1 MDNCRRVLVMERKPT
16 ASGGTTDLVKLKT
29 VGGEVY
35 PANLLQLTAANV
47 IWLLLLL
54 TPVFLVYIFAKR
66 GQRLP
71 SPVRT
76 MLRLIPAA
84 ARVFT

>member
-16 ASGGTTDLVKLKT
+16 ASGATSGKIKP

-35 PANLLQLTAANV
+35 PANLLQLTTANL
-47 IWLLLLL
+47 IWILLLLA
-54 TPVFLVYIFAKR
+54 PIFLVYIFAKR

-76 MLRLIPAA
+76 MLTLIPAA

>member
-1 MDNCRRVLVMERKPT
+1 MDNCRRVLVMKRKPT
-16 ASGGTTDLVKLKT
+16 ACGAVKDI
-29 VGGEVY
+29 VGGEIY
-35 PANLLQLTAANV
+35 PANLLQLTATDV

-54 TPVFLVYIFAKR
+54 APVFLVYVFVKR
-66 GQRLP
+66 GKRLP

-76 MLRLIPAA
+76 MLIPAA